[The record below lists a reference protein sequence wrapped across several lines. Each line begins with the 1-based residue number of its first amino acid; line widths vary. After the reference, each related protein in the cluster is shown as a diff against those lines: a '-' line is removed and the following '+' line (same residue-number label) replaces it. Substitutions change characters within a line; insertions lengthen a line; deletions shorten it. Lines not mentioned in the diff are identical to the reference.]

1 MLAYLGTMANEIFT
15 ALQREF
21 QKNYRTSNI
30 ATLQV
35 DDIVNVFEEK
45 QTCLKWLLG
54 LINELI
60 YSCNYAARAVKI
72 YFGTNKWTPY

>member
-1 MLAYLGTMANEIFT
+1 MANEIFT

-21 QKNYRTSNI
+21 QKNCRTSNI

-45 QTCLKWLLG
+45 QTCLK
-54 LINELI
+54 
-60 YSCNYAARAVKI
+60 
-72 YFGTNKWTPY
+72 